1 MFHQVVREALL
12 DFFDIGGLEPLG
24 SRDHIER
31 YGLAFGEGFES
42 ITLNGGEMYEY
53 IFTVVLLDET
63 ETLGVIE
70 PLHFALCHFPFLLC
84 CLRSVAGTTLIAAVA
99 GVLRQGNPEQRVSN
113 TVKASDTYCNPLV
126 MSLTCY

>member
-1 MFHQVVREALL
+1 MFHQVVSEALL

-24 SRDHIER
+24 PSDYIER
-31 YGLAFGEGFES
+31 YGLAFCKGFEAL
-42 ITLNGGEMYEY
+42 TLNGGEMHEY

-63 ETLGVIE
+63 ETLGVVE

-99 GVLRQGNPEQRVSN
+99 GVLRQENHVQGVSN
-113 TVKASDTYCNPLV
+113 TEEASETYCNL
-126 MSLTCY
+126 LCH